1 MGVKND
7 ITIIR
12 LILGH
17 WAGKLSEPEK
27 KELDNWLA
35 QSEKHRIYFQK
46 WCDDERQNEL
56 LSKIGCYDP
65 GEGWQQVVRK
75 RNMRRNR
82 RWWLVAA
89 ASVAILFG
97 GLAVYRYSKI
107 PVSLPLASEETSIYP
122 GKRMARLITP
132 SGETVLLDTL
142 RQTDTQQM
150 KLHNDQGRVV
160 IQAACGDANGDQP
173 VYHCLEVPR
182 GGEFSFLLP
191 DSTTVFLNAESR
203 LRFPDRFVPGS
214 ERIVYLSGE
223 AYFDVKR
230 DPRSPFLVCL
240 EHSAVK
246 VTGTSFNVKAYP
258 DDTNEATTLISGT
271 VSMGIGTTE
280 QWIVLKPGEQGYY
293 DATRKTLLQQTVDVN
308 YYTAWKDGV
317 FAFYRQP
324 LEEVMKTLG
333 CWYLFDTHYQN
344 EALKSIL
351 YTGKINRHA
360 SIRECFLHT
369 FELTGRTYIRHKRKR
384 RLLSGENK
392 KSNRFFLHKNRLQT
406 CINNLQIVLTQQIY
420 EKKQSVVAGLEKIPV
435 ACNKVSRR

>member
-360 SIRECFLHT
+360 SIRVVLHT
-369 FELTGRTYIRHKRKR
+369 FELMDELTFDIKGKEFIVRRK
-384 RLLSGENK
+384 
-392 KSNRFFLHKNRLQT
+392 
-406 CINNLQIVLTQQIY
+406 
-420 EKKQSVVAGLEKIPV
+420 
-435 ACNKVSRR
+435 

>member
-293 DATRKTLLQQTVDVN
+293 DATRKTLLQQTVEVN

-360 SIRECFLHT
+360 SIREVLHT
-369 FELTGRTYIRHKRKR
+369 FELMDELTFDIKGKEVIVRRK
-384 RLLSGENK
+384 
-392 KSNRFFLHKNRLQT
+392 
-406 CINNLQIVLTQQIY
+406 
-420 EKKQSVVAGLEKIPV
+420 
-435 ACNKVSRR
+435 

>member
-122 GKRMARLITP
+122 GKRMARLSTP

-230 DPRSPFLVCL
+230 DHRSPFLVCL

-360 SIRECFLHT
+360 SIREVLHT
-369 FELTGRTYIRHKRKR
+369 FELMDELTFDIKGKEVIVRRK
-384 RLLSGENK
+384 
-392 KSNRFFLHKNRLQT
+392 
-406 CINNLQIVLTQQIY
+406 
-420 EKKQSVVAGLEKIPV
+420 
-435 ACNKVSRR
+435 

>member
-150 KLHNDQGRVV
+150 KWHNDQGRVV

-360 SIRECFLHT
+360 SIREVLHT
-369 FELTGRTYIRHKRKR
+369 FELMDELTFDIKGKEVIVRRK
-384 RLLSGENK
+384 
-392 KSNRFFLHKNRLQT
+392 
-406 CINNLQIVLTQQIY
+406 
-420 EKKQSVVAGLEKIPV
+420 
-435 ACNKVSRR
+435 

>member
-35 QSEKHRIYFQK
+35 QSEKHRIYSQK

-360 SIRECFLHT
+360 SIREVLHT
-369 FELTGRTYIRHKRKR
+369 FELMDELTFDIKGKEVIVRRK
-384 RLLSGENK
+384 
-392 KSNRFFLHKNRLQT
+392 
-406 CINNLQIVLTQQIY
+406 
-420 EKKQSVVAGLEKIPV
+420 
-435 ACNKVSRR
+435 

>member
-56 LSKIGCYDP
+56 LSKIRCYDP

-293 DATRKTLLQQTVDVN
+293 DATRETLLQQTVDVN

-351 YTGKINRHA
+351 YMGKINRHA
-360 SIRECFLHT
+360 SIREVLHT
-369 FELTGRTYIRHKRKR
+369 FELMDELTFDIKGKEVIVRRK
-384 RLLSGENK
+384 
-392 KSNRFFLHKNRLQT
+392 
-406 CINNLQIVLTQQIY
+406 
-420 EKKQSVVAGLEKIPV
+420 
-435 ACNKVSRR
+435 

>member
-89 ASVAILFG
+89 ASVAILFV

-107 PVSLPLASEETSIYP
+107 PVSLPLASEETSLYP

-360 SIRECFLHT
+360 SIREVLHT
-369 FELTGRTYIRHKRKR
+369 FELMDELTFDIKGKEVIVRRK
-384 RLLSGENK
+384 
-392 KSNRFFLHKNRLQT
+392 
-406 CINNLQIVLTQQIY
+406 
-420 EKKQSVVAGLEKIPV
+420 
-435 ACNKVSRR
+435 

>member
-56 LSKIGCYDP
+56 LSKIRCYDP

-107 PVSLPLASEETSIYP
+107 PVSLPLASDETSIYP

-351 YTGKINRHA
+351 YMGKINRHA
-360 SIRECFLHT
+360 SIREVLHT
-369 FELTGRTYIRHKRKR
+369 FELMDELTFDIKGKEVIVRRK
-384 RLLSGENK
+384 
-392 KSNRFFLHKNRLQT
+392 
-406 CINNLQIVLTQQIY
+406 
-420 EKKQSVVAGLEKIPV
+420 
-435 ACNKVSRR
+435 

>member
-280 QWIVLKPGEQGYY
+280 QWIVLKPGEQGDY
-293 DATRKTLLQQTVDVN
+293 DATRETLLQQTVDVN

-351 YTGKINRHA
+351 YTGKNNRHA
-360 SIRECFLHT
+360 SIREVLHT
-369 FELTGRTYIRHKRKR
+369 FEMMDELTFDIKGKEVIVRRK
-384 RLLSGENK
+384 
-392 KSNRFFLHKNRLQT
+392 
-406 CINNLQIVLTQQIY
+406 
-420 EKKQSVVAGLEKIPV
+420 
-435 ACNKVSRR
+435 

>member
-35 QSEKHRIYFQK
+35 QSEKHRVYFQK
-46 WCDDERQNEL
+46 WCNDERQNEL

-132 SGETVLLDTL
+132 SGEAVLLDTL

-240 EHSAVK
+240 EHSVVK

-293 DATRKTLLQQTVDVN
+293 DATRKTLSQQTVDVN

-360 SIRECFLHT
+360 SIREVLHT
-369 FELTGRTYIRHKRKR
+369 FELMDELTFDIKGKEVIVRRK
-384 RLLSGENK
+384 
-392 KSNRFFLHKNRLQT
+392 
-406 CINNLQIVLTQQIY
+406 
-420 EKKQSVVAGLEKIPV
+420 
-435 ACNKVSRR
+435 

>member
-35 QSEKHRIYFQK
+35 QSEKHRVYFQK
-46 WCDDERQNEL
+46 WCNDERQDEL

-132 SGETVLLDTL
+132 SGEAVLLDTL

-293 DATRKTLLQQTVDVN
+293 DATRKTLSQQTVDVN

-351 YTGKINRHA
+351 YTGKIYRHA
-360 SIRECFLHT
+360 SIREVLHT
-369 FELTGRTYIRHKRKR
+369 FELMDELTFDIKGKEVIVRRK
-384 RLLSGENK
+384 
-392 KSNRFFLHKNRLQT
+392 
-406 CINNLQIVLTQQIY
+406 
-420 EKKQSVVAGLEKIPV
+420 
-435 ACNKVSRR
+435 

>member
-7 ITIIR
+7 TTIIR

-107 PVSLPLASEETSIYP
+107 PVSLPLASEETSLYP

-333 CWYLFDTHYQN
+333 RWYLFDTHYQN

-360 SIRECFLHT
+360 SIREVLHT
-369 FELTGRTYIRHKRKR
+369 FELMDELTFDIKGKEVIVRRK
-384 RLLSGENK
+384 
-392 KSNRFFLHKNRLQT
+392 
-406 CINNLQIVLTQQIY
+406 
-420 EKKQSVVAGLEKIPV
+420 
-435 ACNKVSRR
+435 

>member
-360 SIRECFLHT
+360 SIREVLHT
-369 FELTGRTYIRHKRKR
+369 FELMDELTFDLKGKEVIVRRK
-384 RLLSGENK
+384 
-392 KSNRFFLHKNRLQT
+392 
-406 CINNLQIVLTQQIY
+406 
-420 EKKQSVVAGLEKIPV
+420 
-435 ACNKVSRR
+435 

>member
-56 LSKIGCYDP
+56 LSKIRCYDP

-132 SGETVLLDTL
+132 SGEAVLLDTL

-351 YTGKINRHA
+351 YMGKINRHA
-360 SIRECFLHT
+360 SIREVLHT
-369 FELTGRTYIRHKRKR
+369 FELMDELTFDIKGKEVIVRRK
-384 RLLSGENK
+384 
-392 KSNRFFLHKNRLQT
+392 
-406 CINNLQIVLTQQIY
+406 
-420 EKKQSVVAGLEKIPV
+420 
-435 ACNKVSRR
+435 

>member
-132 SGETVLLDTL
+132 SGEAVLLDTL
-142 RQTDTQQM
+142 RQTEIQQM

-293 DATRKTLLQQTVDVN
+293 DATRKTLSQQTVDVN

-360 SIRECFLHT
+360 SIREVLHT
-369 FELTGRTYIRHKRKR
+369 FELMDELTFDIKGKEVIVRRK
-384 RLLSGENK
+384 
-392 KSNRFFLHKNRLQT
+392 
-406 CINNLQIVLTQQIY
+406 
-420 EKKQSVVAGLEKIPV
+420 
-435 ACNKVSRR
+435 

>member
-142 RQTDTQQM
+142 RQTEIQQM

-360 SIRECFLHT
+360 SIREVLHT
-369 FELTGRTYIRHKRKR
+369 FELMDELTFDIKGKEVIVRRK
-384 RLLSGENK
+384 
-392 KSNRFFLHKNRLQT
+392 
-406 CINNLQIVLTQQIY
+406 
-420 EKKQSVVAGLEKIPV
+420 
-435 ACNKVSRR
+435 

>member
-293 DATRKTLLQQTVDVN
+293 DATRQTLLQQTVDVN

-360 SIRECFLHT
+360 SIREVLHT
-369 FELTGRTYIRHKRKR
+369 FELMDELTFDIKGKEVIVRRK
-384 RLLSGENK
+384 
-392 KSNRFFLHKNRLQT
+392 
-406 CINNLQIVLTQQIY
+406 
-420 EKKQSVVAGLEKIPV
+420 
-435 ACNKVSRR
+435 

>member
-12 LILGH
+12 LILGQ

-360 SIRECFLHT
+360 SIREVLHT
-369 FELTGRTYIRHKRKR
+369 FELMDELTFDIKGKEVIVRRK
-384 RLLSGENK
+384 
-392 KSNRFFLHKNRLQT
+392 
-406 CINNLQIVLTQQIY
+406 
-420 EKKQSVVAGLEKIPV
+420 
-435 ACNKVSRR
+435 

>member
-56 LSKIGCYDP
+56 LSKIGCYDS

-360 SIRECFLHT
+360 SIREVLHT
-369 FELTGRTYIRHKRKR
+369 FELMDELTFDIKGKEVIVRRK
-384 RLLSGENK
+384 
-392 KSNRFFLHKNRLQT
+392 
-406 CINNLQIVLTQQIY
+406 
-420 EKKQSVVAGLEKIPV
+420 
-435 ACNKVSRR
+435 

>member
-56 LSKIGCYDP
+56 LSKIRCYDP

-293 DATRKTLLQQTVDVN
+293 DATRKTLSQQTVDVN

-333 CWYLFDTHYQN
+333 RWYLFDTHYQN

-351 YTGKINRHA
+351 YTGKIYRHA
-360 SIRECFLHT
+360 SIREVLHT
-369 FELTGRTYIRHKRKR
+369 FELMDELTFDIKGKEVIVRRK
-384 RLLSGENK
+384 
-392 KSNRFFLHKNRLQT
+392 
-406 CINNLQIVLTQQIY
+406 
-420 EKKQSVVAGLEKIPV
+420 
-435 ACNKVSRR
+435 

>member
-35 QSEKHRIYFQK
+35 QSEKHRVYFQK
-46 WCDDERQNEL
+46 WCNDERQNEL

-97 GLAVYRYSKI
+97 GLVVYRYSKI

-132 SGETVLLDTL
+132 SGEAVLLDTL

-293 DATRKTLLQQTVDVN
+293 DATRKTLSQQTVDVN

-360 SIRECFLHT
+360 SIREVLHT
-369 FELTGRTYIRHKRKR
+369 FELMDELTFDIKGKEVIVRRK
-384 RLLSGENK
+384 
-392 KSNRFFLHKNRLQT
+392 
-406 CINNLQIVLTQQIY
+406 
-420 EKKQSVVAGLEKIPV
+420 
-435 ACNKVSRR
+435 

>member
-7 ITIIR
+7 TTIIR

-132 SGETVLLDTL
+132 SGEAVLLDTL
-142 RQTDTQQM
+142 RQTEIQQM

-360 SIRECFLHT
+360 SIREVLHT
-369 FELTGRTYIRHKRKR
+369 FELMDELTFDIKGKEVIVRRK
-384 RLLSGENK
+384 
-392 KSNRFFLHKNRLQT
+392 
-406 CINNLQIVLTQQIY
+406 
-420 EKKQSVVAGLEKIPV
+420 
-435 ACNKVSRR
+435 

>member
-107 PVSLPLASEETSIYP
+107 PVSLPLASEETSLYP

-132 SGETVLLDTL
+132 SGETVLWDTL

-360 SIRECFLHT
+360 SIREVLHT
-369 FELTGRTYIRHKRKR
+369 FELMDELTFDIKGKEVIVRRK
-384 RLLSGENK
+384 
-392 KSNRFFLHKNRLQT
+392 
-406 CINNLQIVLTQQIY
+406 
-420 EKKQSVVAGLEKIPV
+420 
-435 ACNKVSRR
+435 

>member
-132 SGETVLLDTL
+132 SGEAVLLDTL

-203 LRFPDRFVPGS
+203 LRFHDRFVPGS

-293 DATRKTLLQQTVDVN
+293 DATRKTLSQQTVDVN

-360 SIRECFLHT
+360 SIREVLHT
-369 FELTGRTYIRHKRKR
+369 FELMDELTFDIKGKEVIVRRK
-384 RLLSGENK
+384 
-392 KSNRFFLHKNRLQT
+392 
-406 CINNLQIVLTQQIY
+406 
-420 EKKQSVVAGLEKIPV
+420 
-435 ACNKVSRR
+435 

>member
-132 SGETVLLDTL
+132 SGEAVLLDTL
-142 RQTDTQQM
+142 RQTEIQQM

-333 CWYLFDTHYQN
+333 RWYLFDTHYQN

-351 YTGKINRHA
+351 YTGKIYRHA
-360 SIRECFLHT
+360 SIREVLHT
-369 FELTGRTYIRHKRKR
+369 FELMDELTFDIKGKEVIVRRK
-384 RLLSGENK
+384 
-392 KSNRFFLHKNRLQT
+392 
-406 CINNLQIVLTQQIY
+406 
-420 EKKQSVVAGLEKIPV
+420 
-435 ACNKVSRR
+435 

>member
-7 ITIIR
+7 TTIIR

-27 KELDNWLA
+27 KELDNWLE
-35 QSEKHRIYFQK
+35 QSEKHRVYFQK
-46 WCDDERQNEL
+46 WCNDERQDEL

-132 SGETVLLDTL
+132 SGEAVLLDTL

-293 DATRKTLLQQTVDVN
+293 DATRKTLSQQTVDVN

-360 SIRECFLHT
+360 SIREVLHT
-369 FELTGRTYIRHKRKR
+369 FELMDELTFDIKGKEVIVRRK
-384 RLLSGENK
+384 
-392 KSNRFFLHKNRLQT
+392 
-406 CINNLQIVLTQQIY
+406 
-420 EKKQSVVAGLEKIPV
+420 
-435 ACNKVSRR
+435 

>member
-203 LRFPDRFVPGS
+203 PRFPDRFVPGS

-293 DATRKTLLQQTVDVN
+293 DATRETLLQQTVDVN

-360 SIRECFLHT
+360 SIREVLHT
-369 FELTGRTYIRHKRKR
+369 FELMDELTFDIKGKEVIVRRK
-384 RLLSGENK
+384 
-392 KSNRFFLHKNRLQT
+392 
-406 CINNLQIVLTQQIY
+406 
-420 EKKQSVVAGLEKIPV
+420 
-435 ACNKVSRR
+435 

>member
-191 DSTTVFLNAESR
+191 ASTTVFLNAESR

-280 QWIVLKPGEQGYY
+280 HWIFLKPGEQGLY

-360 SIRECFLHT
+360 SIREVLHT
-369 FELTGRTYIRHKRKR
+369 FELMDELTFDIKGKEVIVRRK
-384 RLLSGENK
+384 
-392 KSNRFFLHKNRLQT
+392 
-406 CINNLQIVLTQQIY
+406 
-420 EKKQSVVAGLEKIPV
+420 
-435 ACNKVSRR
+435 

>member
-223 AYFDVKR
+223 AYFDMKR

-360 SIRECFLHT
+360 SIREVLHT
-369 FELTGRTYIRHKRKR
+369 FELMDELTFDIKGKEVIVRRK
-384 RLLSGENK
+384 
-392 KSNRFFLHKNRLQT
+392 
-406 CINNLQIVLTQQIY
+406 
-420 EKKQSVVAGLEKIPV
+420 
-435 ACNKVSRR
+435 

>member
-280 QWIVLKPGEQGYY
+280 QWIVLKSGEQGYY

-360 SIRECFLHT
+360 SIREVLHT
-369 FELTGRTYIRHKRKR
+369 FELMDELTFDIKGKEVIVRRK
-384 RLLSGENK
+384 
-392 KSNRFFLHKNRLQT
+392 
-406 CINNLQIVLTQQIY
+406 
-420 EKKQSVVAGLEKIPV
+420 
-435 ACNKVSRR
+435 

>member
-360 SIRECFLHT
+360 SIREVLHT
-369 FELTGRTYIRHKRKR
+369 FKLMDELTFDIKGKEVIVRRK
-384 RLLSGENK
+384 
-392 KSNRFFLHKNRLQT
+392 
-406 CINNLQIVLTQQIY
+406 
-420 EKKQSVVAGLEKIPV
+420 
-435 ACNKVSRR
+435 

>member
-46 WCDDERQNEL
+46 WCDDERQNQL

-360 SIRECFLHT
+360 SIREVLHT
-369 FELTGRTYIRHKRKR
+369 FELMDELTFDIKGKEVIVRRK
-384 RLLSGENK
+384 
-392 KSNRFFLHKNRLQT
+392 
-406 CINNLQIVLTQQIY
+406 
-420 EKKQSVVAGLEKIPV
+420 
-435 ACNKVSRR
+435 

>member
-65 GEGWQQVVRK
+65 GEGWQQVIRK

-360 SIRECFLHT
+360 SIREVLHT
-369 FELTGRTYIRHKRKR
+369 FELMDELTFDIKGKEVIVRRK
-384 RLLSGENK
+384 
-392 KSNRFFLHKNRLQT
+392 
-406 CINNLQIVLTQQIY
+406 
-420 EKKQSVVAGLEKIPV
+420 
-435 ACNKVSRR
+435 

>member
-7 ITIIR
+7 TTIIR

-107 PVSLPLASEETSIYP
+107 PVSLPLASEETSLYP

-360 SIRECFLHT
+360 SIREVLHT
-369 FELTGRTYIRHKRKR
+369 FELMDELTFDIKGKEVIVRRK
-384 RLLSGENK
+384 
-392 KSNRFFLHKNRLQT
+392 
-406 CINNLQIVLTQQIY
+406 
-420 EKKQSVVAGLEKIPV
+420 
-435 ACNKVSRR
+435 

>member
-107 PVSLPLASEETSIYP
+107 PVSLPLASEETSLYP

-293 DATRKTLLQQTVDVN
+293 DATRKTLSQQTVDVN

-360 SIRECFLHT
+360 SIREVLHT
-369 FELTGRTYIRHKRKR
+369 FELMDELTFDIKGKEVIVRRK
-384 RLLSGENK
+384 
-392 KSNRFFLHKNRLQT
+392 
-406 CINNLQIVLTQQIY
+406 
-420 EKKQSVVAGLEKIPV
+420 
-435 ACNKVSRR
+435 

>member
-35 QSEKHRIYFQK
+35 QSEKHRIYFKK

-333 CWYLFDTHYQN
+333 RWYLFDTHYQN

-351 YTGKINRHA
+351 YTGKIYRHA
-360 SIRECFLHT
+360 SIREVLHT
-369 FELTGRTYIRHKRKR
+369 FELMDELTFDIKGKEVIVRRK
-384 RLLSGENK
+384 
-392 KSNRFFLHKNRLQT
+392 
-406 CINNLQIVLTQQIY
+406 
-420 EKKQSVVAGLEKIPV
+420 
-435 ACNKVSRR
+435 

>member
-27 KELDNWLA
+27 KELDNWLE
-35 QSEKHRIYFQK
+35 QSEKHRVYFQK
-46 WCDDERQNEL
+46 WCNDERQDEL

-107 PVSLPLASEETSIYP
+107 PVSLPLASEETSLYP

-360 SIRECFLHT
+360 SIREVLHT
-369 FELTGRTYIRHKRKR
+369 FELMDELTFDIKGKEVIVRRK
-384 RLLSGENK
+384 
-392 KSNRFFLHKNRLQT
+392 
-406 CINNLQIVLTQQIY
+406 
-420 EKKQSVVAGLEKIPV
+420 
-435 ACNKVSRR
+435 

>member
-203 LRFPDRFVPGS
+203 LRFPDRFVPGR

-360 SIRECFLHT
+360 SIREVLHT
-369 FELTGRTYIRHKRKR
+369 FELMDELTFDIKGKEVIVRRK
-384 RLLSGENK
+384 
-392 KSNRFFLHKNRLQT
+392 
-406 CINNLQIVLTQQIY
+406 
-420 EKKQSVVAGLEKIPV
+420 
-435 ACNKVSRR
+435 

>member
-35 QSEKHRIYFQK
+35 QSEKHRVYFQK
-46 WCDDERQNEL
+46 WCNDERQNEL
-56 LSKIGCYDP
+56 LSKIGCYAP

-293 DATRKTLLQQTVDVN
+293 DATRKTLSQQTVDVN

-360 SIRECFLHT
+360 SIREVLHT
-369 FELTGRTYIRHKRKR
+369 FELMDELTFDIKGKEVIVRRK
-384 RLLSGENK
+384 
-392 KSNRFFLHKNRLQT
+392 
-406 CINNLQIVLTQQIY
+406 
-420 EKKQSVVAGLEKIPV
+420 
-435 ACNKVSRR
+435 

>member
-360 SIRECFLHT
+360 SIREVLHT
-369 FELTGRTYIRHKRKR
+369 FELMDELTFDIKGEEVIVRRK
-384 RLLSGENK
+384 
-392 KSNRFFLHKNRLQT
+392 
-406 CINNLQIVLTQQIY
+406 
-420 EKKQSVVAGLEKIPV
+420 
-435 ACNKVSRR
+435 